1 LADQAGAPSR
11 SPRFRRSVLD
21 VRGAFRDWFSA
32 LVVDGRI
39 ADKEKLEQDKLK
51 ITARLI
57 NLVVAGGMLLFREDK
72 GEEGGDVSAG
82 PDILDEAT
90 FFRMLRRTI
99 VTMLGELNAPDVN
112 ILKVSLSERFLERL
126 QDVFTGA
133 RGRDGRFPV
142 KIVQDVH
149 PGYGIYV
156 GINLRDTRSPGED
169 ISRIERDPE
178 LRAEIVS
185 RSRPFRRTDRDL
197 QRLFEVTE
205 KR

>member
-1 LADQAGAPSR
+1 MADQAGVPSR
-11 SPRFRRSVLD
+11 PPRFKRSVLD
-21 VRGAFRDWFSA
+21 VRGAFREWFAA

-51 ITARLI
+51 ITARMI
-57 NLVVAGGMLLFREDK
+57 NLVVAGGLLLFRDDK
-72 GEEGGDVSAG
+72 GEEGGESAG
-82 PDILDEAT
+82 VPEMLDEAT
-90 FFRMLRRTI
+90 FFRMLRGTI
-99 VTMLGELNAPDVN
+99 VTMLAELNAPDVN
-112 ILKVSLSERFLERL
+112 ILKVSLSERFRERL

-133 RGRDGRFPV
+133 HGRDGRFPV

-149 PGYGIYV
+149 PGYGVYV
-156 GINLRDTRSPGED
+156 GINLRDNRSLGED
-169 ISRIERDPE
+169 ISRIERDPD

-185 RSRPFRRTDRDL
+185 LSRPFRRTDRDF